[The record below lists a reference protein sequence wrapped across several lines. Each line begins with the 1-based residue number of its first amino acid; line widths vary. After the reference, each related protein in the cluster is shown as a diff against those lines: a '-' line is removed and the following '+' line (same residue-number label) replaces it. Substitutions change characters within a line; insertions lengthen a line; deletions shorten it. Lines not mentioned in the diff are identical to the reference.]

1 MATNTLQ
8 HYTPA
13 IDPDAVNRALMAGDV
28 SKLSPGDRVQFYAA
42 LCQSCGLNVLTRPF
56 ILLKG
61 QDGAL
66 HWYATVG
73 AAEQL
78 RKLHRVSTKILSRE
92 RTEDGLYIVTVQVQS
107 PDGRQEESQ
116 GIEFLGGLKGQALGN
131 AMMKASSKAL
141 RRATLA
147 LCGLGM
153 GLAEVEQ
160 GQVVPFDAQT
170 GAVELPP
177 EPAAGP
183 ALAHDAETLLHDV
196 GKWFRSRPKE
206 HREAL
211 ALAVWGVTLQEMP
224 HLGFEALQAGW
235 HLIDAGRAPLAWDS
249 LTLGEDLAQWRRQ
262 HAREAVLD
270 VFDRADG
277 RPEDNDHAHA

>member
-1 MATNTLQ
+1 MTTQSDNQTTTLT
-8 HYTPA
+8 HYTYVPQIDHAA
-13 IDPDAVNRALMAGDV
+13 IEKALTVGDV
-28 SKLSPGDRVQFYAA
+28 SKLSPEVRVQYYQA
-42 LCQSCGLNVLTRPF
+42 LCQSTGLNVLTRPF

-66 HWYATVG
+66 HWYPTVG

-78 RKLHRVSTKILSRE
+78 RKLHHVSTKILSRE
-92 RTEDGLYIVTVQVQS
+92 RTEDGLYIVTVQAYT

-153 GLAEVEQ
+153 SLAEDER

-177 EPAAGP
+177 APE
-183 ALAHDAETLLHDV
+183 AETLLTTV
-196 GKWFRSRPKE
+196 GQWFRRHAKE
-206 HREAL
+206 HREAI

-224 HLGFEALQAGW
+224 HLGYADLAAGW
-235 HLIDAGRAPLAWDS
+235 QAIDAGRAPLAWDS
-249 LTLGEDLAQWRRQ
+249 LTLGEDMAQWRAQ
-262 HAREAVLD
+262 HAREAVMD
-270 VFDRADG
+270 VFDRATG
-277 RPEDNDHAHA
+277 RPEEGP